1 MVSCKHTSSL
11 PVIWSSFS
19 AAFLSLELRQAS
31 TQSCARCL
39 QGLTA
44 CSIRC
49 KATGSRTDVL
59 LQSINS
65 FRSHRQAT
73 RDRHEG
79 ALEDYDRAL
88 QPVSSCQISHDL
100 RILMYDCAK
109 LRCWAYGQATLML
122 SGALR
127 SRHFQLRPSR
137 TLRWRDAV
145 SHQLAL
151 TSAARARADASGY
164 VGDCCQITSLAGESS
179 H

>member
-1 MVSCKHTSSL
+1 VGCRIKGLAKLGVVSRKRTSSL
-11 PVIWSSFS
+11 PVIWSSFR

-73 RDRHEG
+73 RDRRK
-79 ALEDYDRAL
+79 AR
-88 QPVSSCQISHDL
+88 L
-100 RILMYDCAK
+100 RIMIAPCSPLAHARSHTICDSHARRRIPVLGVRASDPDPVRRRCARDTSSFDLLAPSGGEMLFRIS
-109 LRCWAYGQATLML
+109 LR
-122 SGALR
+122 
-127 SRHFQLRPSR
+127 
-137 TLRWRDAV
+137 
-145 SHQLAL
+145 
-151 TSAARARADASGY
+151 
-164 VGDCCQITSLAGESS
+164 
-179 H
+179 

>member
-1 MVSCKHTSSL
+1 MRQVGAPCFPNAATLWAVDKRPGEIGVVSWKHTSSL

-73 RDRHEG
+73 RDRRK
-79 ALEDYDRAL
+79 AR
-88 QPVSSCQISHDL
+88 L
-100 RILMYDCAK
+100 RIMIAPCSLLAHARSHTICDSHARLRRIPVLGVRASDPDPVRRRCARDTSSFDLLAPSGGEMLFRIS
-109 LRCWAYGQATLML
+109 LR
-122 SGALR
+122 
-127 SRHFQLRPSR
+127 
-137 TLRWRDAV
+137 
-145 SHQLAL
+145 
-151 TSAARARADASGY
+151 
-164 VGDCCQITSLAGESS
+164 
-179 H
+179 

>member
-1 MVSCKHTSSL
+1 MRQVGAPCFPNAATLWAVDKRPGEIGVVSWKHTSSL
-11 PVIWSSFS
+11 SVIWSSFS

-73 RDRHEG
+73 REG

-100 RILMYDCAK
+100 RLSCTIAPNSGVGRDPDPVRR
-109 LRCWAYGQATLML
+109 RC
-122 SGALR
+122 
-127 SRHFQLRPSR
+127 
-137 TLRWRDAV
+137 
-145 SHQLAL
+145 
-151 TSAARARADASGY
+151 
-164 VGDCCQITSLAGESS
+164 
-179 H
+179 